1 MARPNPDPSEVSRR
15 YASTYS
21 APQETPA
28 GTKPPIAKRELKN
41 ADRAFVLVN
50 LAHQSRRPK
59 SDKPAIRILGFF
71 PDVESAEEHSKLVE
85 AHDSTCALA
94 VLSTCSWYVLTK
106 SQDPSPADVK
116 TKLDA
121 LLDKHKQLRISR
133 KSEFEQHRAELRGDR
148 KPLYQ
153 HEALNPCEED
163 VDVATT
169 APPKMSVTALPVSG
183 GAAESKEGGGSKVKV
198 KPVPATLEQRNLKS
212 AVLSVM
218 EDYEDS
224 SEIAFA
230 VYDGFENDEAAQ
242 TYVEHVAKRIVQDHD
257 IAVVA
262 MYEWLYPEL
271 REHDAVK
278 QVERNAELNRIMS
291 ARRAR
296 DSEVNTFK
304 SMCAE
309 LKVDVPY
316 KDVLPDLGEN
326 KLPVNPDALFEEG
339 KSTIPIKATDTT
351 PSIEE
356 QKAKEQQEKDE
367 KEAKRKRR
375 EIVAAEIAN
384 RPAF

>member
-1 MARPNPDPSEVSRR
+1 MALPNPDPSEVSRR

-133 KSEFEQHRAELRGDR
+133 KIEFEQHRAELRGDR

-316 KDVLPDLGEN
+316 KDVLPDLGED